1 MREWLLGAGQRK
13 RTHENAN
20 VAQRPCRKEWL
31 LSARGALDTT
41 LVAPDVRRLYDS
53 AWKRE
58 GTDMLTME
66 VEQPMRARKAHK
78 RNEHGLANCL
88 KHRMRG

>member
-1 MREWLLGAGQRK
+1 M
-13 RTHENAN
+13 
-20 VAQRPCRKEWL
+20 
-31 LSARGALDTT
+31 DTT

-66 VEQPMRARKAHK
+66 VEQPMRARKAHN

>member
-1 MREWLLGAGQRK
+1 MQARK
-13 RTHENAN
+13 RERRTE
-20 VAQRPCRKEWL
+20 
-31 LSARGALDTT
+31 ALPEGMTSVCQGPLDKT